1 MLKSLYWRFVLSA
14 KARKS
19 RGLRKRL
26 GHNIRAIITESENGI
41 FAVDPEDL
49 EVGEKLRKGGFGLD
63 EIERLGKYLNAESK
77 VLIVGSHIGSLA
89 IPLAKKCAKLVA
101 VEANPDTFELLKLN
115 ISLNDCNNIKA
126 HNIAASDKR
135 EQLKFLKSRVN
146 SGGSKRTPKNHN
158 FMYDY
163 DKPEE
168 IEVEAYSLDE
178 HLGVESYD
186 LVIMDIEGSEYFALK
201 GMAETLVQSK
211 VLVVEFLPHH
221 LRDVAG
227 ITVDEFLSV
236 IPDGFVKMTI
246 PSQNRSVDKASFE
259 AELKAMFAADK
270 GDDGLIFE
278 KV

>member
-1 MLKSLYWRFVLSA
+1 MKSLYWRFVLSA

-115 ISLNDCNNIKA
+115 ISLNDCTNIKA

-146 SGGSKRTPKNHN
+146 SGGSKRAPKNRN
-158 FMYDY
+158 FMYDF
-163 DKPEE
+163 DKPEV

-178 HLGVESYD
+178 HLGVHPYD
-186 LVIMDIEGSEYFALK
+186 LIIMDIEGSEYFALK
-201 GMAETLVQSK
+201 GMAKTLVQSK

-236 IPDGFVKMTI
+236 IPDEFVKMTI
-246 PSQNRSVDKASFE
+246 PSQQRTIEKSSFE
-259 AELKAMFAADK
+259 TELKAMFAAEK
-270 GDDGLIFE
+270 GDDGLIF
-278 KV
+278 VRD

>member
-1 MLKSLYWRFVLSA
+1 MVKSLYWRFILAA

-19 RGLRKRL
+19 RRLRKRL

-63 EIERLGKYLNAESK
+63 EIKRLDKYLDAQSK

-89 IPLAKKCAKLVA
+89 IPLAKKCAELVA
-101 VEANPDTFELLKLN
+101 IEANPDTFELLKLN
-115 ISLNDCNNIKA
+115 ISLNDCTNIRV

-146 SGGSKRTPKNHN
+146 SGGSKRAPKNRN
-158 FMYDY
+158 FMYDF
-163 DKPEE
+163 DKPEV

-178 HLGVESYD
+178 HLGVHSYD
-186 LVIMDIEGSEYFALK
+186 LIIMDIEGSEYFALK
-201 GMAETLVQSK
+201 GMAKTLVQSK

-236 IPDGFVKMTI
+236 IPDEFAKMTI
-246 PSQNRSVDKASFE
+246 PSQQRTIGKSSFE
-259 AELKAMFAADK
+259 TELKAMFAAEK

-278 KV
+278 RD

>member
-1 MLKSLYWRFVLSA
+1 MKSLYWRIVLAA

-19 RGLRKRL
+19 KRLRKQL
-26 GHNIRAIITESENGI
+26 GPNIRSIITESENGI

-49 EVGEKLRKGGFGLD
+49 EVGGKLRRGGFGLD
-63 EIERLGKYLNAESK
+63 EIERLSKYLTEDSK

-89 IPLAKKCAKLVA
+89 IPLAEKCAGLVA
-101 VEANPDTFELLKLN
+101 IEANPDTFELLKLN
-115 ISLNDCNNIKA
+115 ISLNDCSNISV

-146 SGGSKRTPKNHN
+146 SGGSKRTPKNQN
-158 FMYDY
+158 FMYDF

-186 LVIMDIEGSEYFALK
+186 LIVMDIEGSEYFALK
-201 GMAETLVQSK
+201 GMPKTLVQSK

-227 ITVDEFLSV
+227 ITVDEFLSA
-236 IPDGFVKMTI
+236 IPDEFTKMTI
-246 PSQNRSVDKASFE
+246 PSQQKTIEKHSFE
-259 AELKAMFAADK
+259 AELKTMFAAGK

-278 KV
+278 RD

>member
-1 MLKSLYWRFVLSA
+1 MKSLYWRFILAA

-19 RGLRKRL
+19 RRLRKRL
-26 GHNIRAIITESENGI
+26 GHNIRAIITESDNGI

-49 EVGEKLRKGGFGLD
+49 EVGEKLRKGGFGLE
-63 EIERLGKYLNAESK
+63 EIKRLDKYLDEKSK

-89 IPLAKKCAKLVA
+89 IPLAKKCAELVA
-101 VEANPDTFELLKLN
+101 IEANPDTFELLKLN
-115 ISLNDCNNIKA
+115 ISLNDCTNIRT

-146 SGGSKRTPKNHN
+146 SGGSKRAPKNRN
-158 FMYDY
+158 FMYDF
-163 DKPEE
+163 DKPEV

-178 HLGVESYD
+178 HLEVHSYD
-186 LVIMDIEGSEYFALK
+186 LIIMDIEGSEYFALK
-201 GMAETLVQSK
+201 GMAKTLVQSK

-236 IPDGFVKMTI
+236 IPDEFVKMTI
-246 PSQNRSVDKASFE
+246 PSQQRTIEKSSFE
-259 AELKAMFAADK
+259 TELKAMFAAEK
-270 GDDGLIFE
+270 GDDGLIF
-278 KV
+278 VRD

>member
-1 MLKSLYWRFVLSA
+1 MVKSLYWRFILAA

-19 RGLRKRL
+19 RRLRKRL

-63 EIERLGKYLNAESK
+63 EIERLGKYLNDESK

-89 IPLAKKCAKLVA
+89 IPLAKKCAELVA
-101 VEANPDTFELLKLN
+101 IEANPDTFELLKLN

-146 SGGSKRTPKNHN
+146 SGGSKRVPKNHN
-158 FMYDY
+158 FMYDF

-178 HLGVESYD
+178 HLGVHSYD
-186 LVIMDIEGSEYFALK
+186 LIIMDIEGSEYFALK
-201 GMAETLVQSK
+201 GMAKTLVQSK

-227 ITVDEFLSV
+227 ITVDEFLAV
-236 IPDGFVKMTI
+236 IPDKFVKMTI
-246 PSQNRSVDKASFE
+246 PSQQRVIEKSSFE
-259 AELKAMFAADK
+259 TELKAMFSAGK

-278 KV
+278 RD

>member
-1 MLKSLYWRFVLSA
+1 MKSLYWRFILAA

-19 RGLRKRL
+19 RRLRKRL
-26 GHNIRAIITESENGI
+26 GPNIRSIITESENGI

-63 EIERLGKYLNAESK
+63 EIERLSKYLTGESK

-89 IPLAKKCAKLVA
+89 IPLAEKCADLVA
-101 VEANPDTFELLKLN
+101 IEANPDTFELLKLN
-115 ISLNDCNNIKA
+115 ISLNNCSNISA

-146 SGGSKRTPKNHN
+146 SGGSKRTPKNQN
-158 FMYDY
+158 FMYDF

-168 IEVEAYSLDE
+168 IEVEAYSLDK

-186 LVIMDIEGSEYFALK
+186 LIIMDIEGSEYFALK
-201 GMAETLVQSK
+201 GMPKILVQSK

-236 IPDGFVKMTI
+236 IPDEFVRMTI
-246 PSQNRSVDKASFE
+246 PSQQRTIEKSSFE
-259 AELKAMFAADK
+259 AELKGMFAAEK

-278 KV
+278 RD

>member
-1 MLKSLYWRFVLSA
+1 MKSLYWRFILAA

-19 RGLRKRL
+19 RRLRKRL
-26 GHNIRAIITESENGI
+26 GSNIRSIITESENGI

-63 EIERLGKYLNAESK
+63 EIERLSKYLTGESK

-89 IPLAKKCAKLVA
+89 IPLAEKCADLVA
-101 VEANPDTFELLKLN
+101 IEANPDTFELLKLN
-115 ISLNDCNNIKA
+115 ISLNNCNNISA

-158 FMYDY
+158 FMYDF

-201 GMAETLVQSK
+201 GMPQILVQSK

-227 ITVDEFLSV
+227 ITVDDFLSV
-236 IPDGFVKMTI
+236 IPEGFTKMTI
-246 PSQNRSVDKASFE
+246 PSQQKTIVKSSFE
-259 AELKAMFAADK
+259 AELKGMFATEK

-278 KV
+278 RD

>member
-1 MLKSLYWRFVLSA
+1 MKSLYWRFILAA

-19 RGLRKRL
+19 RRLRKRL
-26 GHNIRAIITESENGI
+26 GSNIRSIITESENGI

-63 EIERLGKYLNAESK
+63 EIERLSKYLTGESK

-89 IPLAKKCAKLVA
+89 IPLAEKCADLVA
-101 VEANPDTFELLKLN
+101 IEANPDTFELLKLN
-115 ISLNDCNNIKA
+115 ISLNNCNNISA

-158 FMYDY
+158 FMYDF

-201 GMAETLVQSK
+201 GMPQILVQSK

-227 ITVDEFLSV
+227 ITVDDFLSV
-236 IPDGFVKMTI
+236 IPEEFTKMTI
-246 PSQNRSVDKASFE
+246 PSHQKTIEKSSFE
-259 AELKAMFAADK
+259 AELKGMFAAEK

-278 KV
+278 RD

>member
-1 MLKSLYWRFVLSA
+1 MVKSLYWRFILAA

-19 RGLRKRL
+19 RRLRKRL
-26 GHNIRAIITESENGI
+26 GHNIRAIITESDNGI

-49 EVGEKLRKGGFGLD
+49 EVGEKLRKGGFGLE
-63 EIERLGKYLNAESK
+63 EIKRLDKYLDEKSK

-89 IPLAKKCAKLVA
+89 IPLAKKCAELVA
-101 VEANPDTFELLKLN
+101 IEANPDTFELLKLN
-115 ISLNDCNNIKA
+115 ISLNDCTNIRT

-146 SGGSKRTPKNHN
+146 SGGSKRAPKNRN
-158 FMYDY
+158 FMYDF
-163 DKPEE
+163 DKPEV

-178 HLGVESYD
+178 HLEVHSYD
-186 LVIMDIEGSEYFALK
+186 LIIMDIEGSEYFALK
-201 GMAETLVQSK
+201 GMAKTLVQSK

-236 IPDGFVKMTI
+236 IPDEFVKMTI
-246 PSQNRSVDKASFE
+246 PSQQRTIEKSSFE
-259 AELKAMFAADK
+259 TELKAMFAAEK
-270 GDDGLIFE
+270 GDDGLIF
-278 KV
+278 VRD

>member
-1 MLKSLYWRFVLSA
+1 MKSLYWRFILAA

-19 RGLRKRL
+19 KRLRKRL
-26 GHNIRAIITESENGI
+26 GPNIRSIITESENGI

-63 EIERLGKYLNAESK
+63 EIERLSKYLTGESK

-89 IPLAKKCAKLVA
+89 IPLAEKCADLVA
-101 VEANPDTFELLKLN
+101 IEANPDTFELLKLN
-115 ISLNDCNNIKA
+115 ISLNNCSNISA

-146 SGGSKRTPKNHN
+146 SGGSKRTPKNQN
-158 FMYDY
+158 FMYDF

-168 IEVEAYSLDE
+168 IEVEAYSLDK

-186 LVIMDIEGSEYFALK
+186 LIIMDIEGSEYFALK
-201 GMAETLVQSK
+201 GMPKILVQSK

-236 IPDGFVKMTI
+236 IPDEFVRMTI
-246 PSQNRSVDKASFE
+246 PSQQRTIEKSSFE
-259 AELKAMFAADK
+259 AELRGMFAAEK

-278 KV
+278 RD

>member
-1 MLKSLYWRFVLSA
+1 MKSLYWRFILAA

-19 RGLRKRL
+19 RRLRKRL
-26 GHNIRAIITESENGI
+26 GHNIRSIITESENGI

-63 EIERLGKYLNAESK
+63 EIERLSKYLTGDSK

-89 IPLAKKCAKLVA
+89 IPLAKKCAELVA
-101 VEANPDTFELLKLN
+101 IEANPDTFELLELN
-115 ISLNDCNNIKA
+115 ISLNNCSNINA
-126 HNIAASDKR
+126 HNIAASDKK

-146 SGGSKRTPKNHN
+146 SGGSKRTPKNQN
-158 FMYDY
+158 FMYDF

-168 IEVEAYSLDE
+168 IEVKAYSLDE
-178 HLGVESYD
+178 YLGVDSYD
-186 LVIMDIEGSEYFALK
+186 LIIMDIEGSEYFALK
-201 GMAETLVQSK
+201 GMPKILVQSK

-236 IPDGFVKMTI
+236 IPDEFVRMTI
-246 PSQNRSVDKASFE
+246 PSQQRTIVKPSF
-259 AELKAMFAADK
+259 AMELKDMFAAGK

-278 KV
+278 RD

>member
-1 MLKSLYWRFVLSA
+1 MKSLYWRFILAA

-19 RGLRKRL
+19 RRLRKRL
-26 GHNIRAIITESENGI
+26 GSNIRSIITESENGI

-63 EIERLGKYLNAESK
+63 EIERLSKYLTGESK

-89 IPLAKKCAKLVA
+89 IPLAEKCADLVA
-101 VEANPDTFELLKLN
+101 IEANPDTFELLKLN
-115 ISLNDCNNIKA
+115 ISLNNCNNISA

-146 SGGSKRTPKNHN
+146 SGGSKRTPMNHN
-158 FMYDY
+158 FMYDF

-201 GMAETLVQSK
+201 GMPQILVQSK

-227 ITVDEFLSV
+227 ITVDDFLSV
-236 IPDGFVKMTI
+236 IPEEFTKMTI
-246 PSQNRSVDKASFE
+246 PSQQKTIEKSSFE
-259 AELKAMFAADK
+259 AELKGMFSAEK

-278 KV
+278 RD

>member
-1 MLKSLYWRFVLSA
+1 MKSLYWRFILAA

-19 RGLRKRL
+19 RRLRKRL
-26 GHNIRAIITESENGI
+26 GSNIRSIITESENGI

-63 EIERLGKYLNAESK
+63 EIERLSKYLTGESK

-89 IPLAKKCAKLVA
+89 IPLAEKCADLVA
-101 VEANPDTFELLKLN
+101 IEANPDTFELLKLN
-115 ISLNDCNNIKA
+115 ISLNNCNNISA

-158 FMYDY
+158 FMYDF

-186 LVIMDIEGSEYFALK
+186 LIIMDIEGSEYFALK
-201 GMAETLVQSK
+201 GMPNILVQSK

-227 ITVDEFLSV
+227 ITVDDFLSV
-236 IPDGFVKMTI
+236 IPEGFTKMTI
-246 PSQNRSVDKASFE
+246 PSQQKTIEKSSFK
-259 AELKAMFAADK
+259 AELKGMFAAEK

-278 KV
+278 RD